1 MSDDPRVDAILTRF
15 RTALGQV
22 YGDRVERVVLYGSR
36 ARGDHRPDSDYDIAV
51 HQRPRHA
58 RRGNPPAGITHHRYP
73 HRHWRGDIRHAVPRR
88 SITENERGSCMRC
101 GKTGLICE
109 ARSRGLSRQGPSLP
123 RQRQDDPPPLAF
135 PTSPRARLIS
145 VYHGAEAY
153 IFECTDKAAITHR
166 GVKSQFNRLARQ
178 EARIGRDLLTFLEEG
193 YQFKA
198 IADYGVGPAIDTV
211 SADDATLAIDTA
223 ERFIDTIAQLL
234 LP

>member
-123 RQRQDDPPPLAF
+123 RQRQDDRRRRR
-135 PTSPRARLIS
+135 SRRRRARLTSPSTMAPRHTFSSAPARRPKRIAAS
-145 VYHGAEAY
+145 KASSTDWHHRRHGS
-153 IFECTDKAAITHR
+153 AAISSPFWR
-166 GVKSQFNRLARQ
+166 RAINS
-178 EARIGRDLLTFLEEG
+178 LEEG

-211 SADDATLAIDTA
+211 SADDAASAIVTA
-223 ERFIDTIAQLL
+223 ERFIET
-234 LP
+234 